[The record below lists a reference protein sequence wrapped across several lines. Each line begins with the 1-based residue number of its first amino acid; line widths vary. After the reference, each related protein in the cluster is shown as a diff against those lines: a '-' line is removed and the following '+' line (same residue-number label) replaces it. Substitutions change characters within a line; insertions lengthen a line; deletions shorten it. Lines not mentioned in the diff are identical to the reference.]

1 MEQFDG
7 LYLPKTMERLEQFY
21 KQRGYEFKSKS
32 FYISELNRSFTL
44 EQLAISSAKY
54 ISKVQKSD
62 IAISH
67 GDFCFSNILYDS
79 RVGCI
84 KCIDPR
90 GVLPNGEMSIYG
102 DKRYDLAKLYHSV
115 IGLYDFI
122 IAGQFTIE
130 SSTEIN
136 FPVLN
141 EIDPNLSDYFRH
153 SILDKTEYKESEI
166 LAITIQLFI
175 SMLPLHSD
183 RPERQEAFIANAIRL
198 YKLLMELDK

>member
-1 MEQFDG
+1 MATD
-7 LYLPKTMERLEQFY
+7 TAR
-21 KQRGYEFKSKS
+21 
-32 FYISELNRSFTL
+32 
-44 EQLAISSAKY
+44 Y
-54 ISKVQKSD
+54 ISKTQKSD
-62 IAISH
+62 ITISH

-90 GVLPNGEMSIYG
+90 GMLPNGEMSVYG

-130 SSTEIN
+130 SSSKID
-136 FPVLN
+136 FPVLD
-141 EIDPNLSDYFRH
+141 EIDPNLSDYFRA
-153 SILDKTEYKESEI
+153 SILDKTAYKESEI

-183 RPERQEAFIANAIRL
+183 RPERQDAFIANAIRL
-198 YKLLMELDK
+198 YKLLMELVKWL